1 MQYKYYCFHE
11 KKNSI
16 HEKWLIIAYHVGF
29 KRKGEMKE
37 NPSFKAINFPG
48 ARTMISSVSMTQTR
62 EGAPSCSHPVDVAAA
77 Q

>member
-1 MQYKYYCFHE
+1 MAD
-11 KKNSI
+11 
-16 HEKWLIIAYHVGF
+16 IAYELGL

-37 NPSFKAINFPG
+37 KPSFKAINFPG
-48 ARTMISSVSMTQTR
+48 SRTMISSVYMTWTR